1 MKRRFIMVA
10 VAAMTAAFLVG
21 CGGIGPQTVTRDR
34 FNYNTAISDSW
45 KQQTLLNIIK
55 LRYADMPVFVEVA
68 SIVSGYTLEGS
79 INLSATFASPGDTQ
93 TVGGVGKYTD
103 RPTITYVP
111 ITGQQFNKSF
121 MTPIPPQAIL
131 FLMQSGWPVD
141 LIFPLTVDAV
151 NGLRSRV
158 SAGANLRAGDSEF
171 YRVIFLLREIQKS
184 GAVGMRIMKENDQKE
199 STVMFFHQKNITPEV
214 KAALRELRTLLGLR
228 PGGTEI
234 TVSYGLI
241 PGSDREIAMLTR
253 SMLHILIEMA
263 IQVDVPAQHVA
274 DGRTL
279 PSRSKPDSAEEKI
292 GQLIDIKSG
301 SDKPED
307 TYAAVNYKDHWFWI
321 DDRDFRSKRTFTFL
335 MLLFSTT
342 ESGGRE
348 GLPLVTIPAG

>member
-34 FNYNTAISDSW
+34 FNYNTAISNSW
-45 KQQTLLNIIK
+45 KQQTLLNIVK

-158 SAGANLRAGDSEF
+158 SAGANLRAGDPEF

-199 STVMFFHQKNITPEV
+199 STVMFFYQKNITPEV

-228 PGGTEI
+228 PGGAEI

-279 PSRSKPDSAEEKI
+279 PSRSKLDSAEEKI
-292 GQLIDIKSG
+292 RQLIDIKSG
-301 SDKPED
+301 SDKPEN

-342 ESGGRE
+342 ESGGKE

>member
-34 FNYNTAISDSW
+34 FNYNTAISNSW

-111 ITGQQFNKSF
+111 ITGQQFNRSF

-158 SAGANLRAGDSEF
+158 SAGANLRAGDPEF

-184 GAVGMRIMKENDQKE
+184 GAVGMRIMKESDQKE

-228 PGGTEI
+228 PGGVEI

-274 DGRTL
+274 DGRTV
-279 PSRSKPDSAEEKI
+279 PSRSKGDSAEKKF

-301 SDKPED
+301 SDKPEN